1 MCGCIGGTCV
11 QYDKGAKGKRYS
23 ADKKTVRREIRALPL
38 THLTLTY
45 GAYISVRAYS
55 KRLRE
60 LPCVCRCA
68 VRYGATN
75 RDPGKHHWCESAPV
89 QAQCTSVGKK
99 QIQHTFFSPLHYY
112 MTLVQGCGVYVVL
125 FTSTISIYI
134 SILCLCGERV
144 RCGL

>member
-23 ADKKTVRREIRALPL
+23 ADTVKKTVRREIRALPL

-75 RDPGKHHWCESAPV
+75 RDPGKRHWCESAPV
-89 QAQCTSVGKK
+89 QAQCTSVGKNK
-99 QIQHTFFSPLHYY
+99 SNTRCFFSTALLYDS
-112 MTLVQGCGVYVVL
+112 
-125 FTSTISIYI
+125 STRMWCLRGIVHFYDFYLYIY
-134 SILCLCGERV
+134 SLSLW
-144 RCGL
+144 